1 MAPVALLLSVL
12 AAAGAGWAL
21 LKPTPTPEPPAMFA
35 GNPTATDP
43 KAEACKVAELVAEGV
58 ARQSRA
64 DLGPEP
70 VALETVAA
78 NTRLAMAGGAAYL
91 REATPSNTPA
101 DAGHRPA
108 LLRRA
113 EQCGARTSRAVDGG
127 DRDDQEDR
135 RKLPLRAALVTAAV
149 ATLLCAAP
157 AAAEPALPPPPPPPA
172 PPIAPPAPAGLIPAL
187 GGLLAQA
194 GSPPAGPLGLPDLS
208 GYAPNLL
215 LGQNAAPAPPGSP
228 PAAVPDLRALNP
240 DYLLPQNLAPAA
252 PAEGTPAPGLAP
264 SQDIPGTG
272 RIDFLRRLYEM
283 YEAGALRGALLGQL
297 PPEQFGSEPAPP
309 G

>member
-101 DAGHRPA
+101 E
-108 LLRRA
+108 L
-113 EQCGARTSRAVDGG
+113 
-127 DRDDQEDR
+127 
-135 RKLPLRAALVTAAV
+135 
-149 ATLLCAAP
+149 
-157 AAAEPALPPPPPPPA
+157 AEPMGTLARQLQD
-172 PPIAPPAPAGLIPAL
+172 IA
-187 GGLLAQA
+187 QHFFV
-194 GSPPAGPLGLPDLS
+194 
-208 GYAPNLL
+208 
-215 LGQNAAPAPPGSP
+215 GQTS
-228 PAAVPDLRALNP
+228 AVPEQADRLK
-240 DYLLPQNLAPAA
+240 AA
-252 PAEGTPAPGLAP
+252 TETTTKL
-264 SQDIPGTG
+264 
-272 RIDFLRRLYEM
+272 
-283 YEAGALRGALLGQL
+283 
-297 PPEQFGSEPAPP
+297 SELCK
-309 G
+309 